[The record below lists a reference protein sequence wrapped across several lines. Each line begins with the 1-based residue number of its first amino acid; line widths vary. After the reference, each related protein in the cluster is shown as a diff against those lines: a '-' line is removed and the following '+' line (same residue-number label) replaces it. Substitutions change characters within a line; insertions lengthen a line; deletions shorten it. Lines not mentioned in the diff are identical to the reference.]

1 MNECKNCNMPV
12 GISCCFNCGRDSSK
26 CGVWHDCG
34 KNCPGWEKRIKGD
47 LISRKALLKEYEW
60 LMTQTSDCNKP
71 VLQEHI
77 DRINRQPTVDAV
89 EVVRCKD
96 CIACDRPP
104 FPPTIKLEH
113 GYWCVI
119 NDHIVSLDD
128 FCSYGETVDGK
139 CLRETADNK
148 DRREAAEQ
156 DAYEQLCNLGNPEDG
171 SL

>member
-1 MNECKNCNMPV
+1 M
-12 GISCCFNCGRDSSK
+12 D
-26 CGVWHDCG
+26 
-34 KNCPGWEKRIKGD
+34 D
-47 LISRKALLKEYEW
+47 LISREALKNAIATARTNYNTCPEYNE
-60 LMTQTSDCNKP
+60 LFNYFCDIVSAT
-71 VLQEHI
+71 I
-77 DRINRQPTVDAV
+77 DELPAVDAV

-113 GYWCVI
+113 GCWCVI

-128 FCSYGETVDGK
+128 FCIYGETVDGK
-139 CLRETADNK
+139 CLRKTADEK

-156 DAYEQLCNLGNPEDG
+156 DAYEQLGNLGNPEDG

>member
-1 MNECKNCNMPV
+1 MRYIEWEIENYPDKYRQLRCNQVLDMQTLAHVIGNVDRPDGVKWEDFKKVLNEV
-12 GISCCFNCGRDSSK
+12 A
-26 CGVWHDCG
+26 
-34 KNCPGWEKRIKGD
+34 E
-47 LISRKALLKEYEW
+47 
-60 LMTQTSDCNKP
+60 T
-71 VLQEHI
+71 
-77 DRINRQPTVDAV
+77 INIVPAVDAV

-113 GYWCVI
+113 GCWCVI

-139 CLRETADNK
+139 CLRKTADEK

-156 DAYEQLCNLGNPEDG
+156 DAYEQLGNLGNPEDG

>member
-1 MNECKNCNMPV
+1 MALIRRGLVMNDYIERLGTK
-12 GISCCFNCGRDSSK
+12 DTY
-26 CGVWHDCG
+26 
-34 KNCPGWEKRIKGD
+34 
-47 LISRKALLKEYEW
+47 KAKFEAL
-60 LMTQTSDCNKP
+60 CAA
-71 VLQEHI
+71 I
-77 DRINRQPTVDAV
+77 DNAPAVDAV

-113 GYWCVI
+113 GCWCVI

-139 CLRETADNK
+139 CLRKTADEK

-156 DAYEQLCNLGNPEDG
+156 DAYEQLGNLGNPEDG

>member
-1 MNECKNCNMPV
+1 M
-12 GISCCFNCGRDSSK
+12 D
-26 CGVWHDCG
+26 
-34 KNCPGWEKRIKGD
+34 D
-47 LISRKALLKEYEW
+47 LISRKALKNAIAVARTNYNTCPEYNE
-60 LMTQTSDCNKP
+60 LFNYFCNVVSAISDEIP
-71 VLQEHI
+71 A
-77 DRINRQPTVDAV
+77 VDAV

-139 CLRETADNK
+139 CLRETADEK

>member
-1 MNECKNCNMPV
+1 M
-12 GISCCFNCGRDSSK
+12 D
-26 CGVWHDCG
+26 
-34 KNCPGWEKRIKGD
+34 D
-47 LISRKALLKEYEW
+47 LISRKALKKAIAVARTNYNTCPEYNE
-60 LMTQTSDCNKP
+60 LFKYFSDL
-71 VLQEHI
+71 VGAMI
-77 DRINRQPTVDAV
+77 DEMPAVDAV

-128 FCSYGETVDGK
+128 FCSYGESVDGK
-139 CLRETADNK
+139 CLRETADEK

>member
-1 MNECKNCNMPV
+1 MRYIEWEIENYPDRYSQLQCNQVLDMQTLAHVIGNVDRP
-12 GISCCFNCGRDSSK
+12 D
-26 CGVWHDCG
+26 GVKWKDF
-34 KNCPGWEKRIKGD
+34 IK
-47 LISRKALLKEYEW
+47 
-60 LMTQTSDCNKP
+60 
-71 VLQEHI
+71 VLREVAETL
-77 DRINRQPTVDAV
+77 NMVPAVDAV

-113 GYWCVI
+113 GCWCVI

-139 CLRETADNK
+139 CLRKTADEK

-156 DAYEQLCNLGNPEDG
+156 DAYEQLGNLGNPEDG

>member
-1 MNECKNCNMPV
+1 M
-12 GISCCFNCGRDSSK
+12 D
-26 CGVWHDCG
+26 
-34 KNCPGWEKRIKGD
+34 D
-47 LISRKALLKEYEW
+47 LISREALKNAIAVARTNYNTCPDYNELFKYFSEVVSA
-60 LMTQTSDCNKP
+60 M
-71 VLQEHI
+71 I
-77 DRINRQPTVDAV
+77 DEMPAVDAV

-139 CLRETADNK
+139 CLRETADEK

-171 SL
+171 SM

>member
-1 MNECKNCNMPV
+1 M
-12 GISCCFNCGRDSSK
+12 D
-26 CGVWHDCG
+26 
-34 KNCPGWEKRIKGD
+34 D
-47 LISRKALLKEYEW
+47 LISRKALLDCMPKDDQ
-60 LMTQTSDCNKP
+60 LMSIYVRRCICDAP
-71 VLQEHI
+71 A
-77 DRINRQPTVDAV
+77 VDAV

-96 CIACDRPP
+96 CVACDRPP

-139 CLRETADNK
+139 CLRETADEK

>member
-1 MNECKNCNMPV
+1 M
-12 GISCCFNCGRDSSK
+12 D
-26 CGVWHDCG
+26 
-34 KNCPGWEKRIKGD
+34 D
-47 LISRKALLKEYEW
+47 LISREALKKAIAVARTNYNTCPEYNE
-60 LMTQTSDCNKP
+60 LFKYFSDL
-71 VLQEHI
+71 VGTM
-77 DRINRQPTVDAV
+77 INEMPTVDAV

-139 CLRETADNK
+139 CLRETADEK

>member
-1 MNECKNCNMPV
+1 MNECKNCKMPV

-60 LMTQTSDCNKP
+60 LMAQTSDCNKP

-96 CIACDRPP
+96 CAHSAIDAKTGQMMCALNGE
-104 FPPTIKLEH
+104 IKPDGRIWYGTAVDEMH
-113 GYWCVI
+113 
-119 NDHIVSLDD
+119 
-128 FCSYGETVDGK
+128 FCGYGETPDERQQ
-139 CLRETADNK
+139 REL
-148 DRREAAEQ
+148 AEQ
-156 DAYEQLCNLGNPEDG
+156 DAYEQLCNLGNHEDG
-171 SL
+171 SM

>member
-1 MNECKNCNMPV
+1 M
-12 GISCCFNCGRDSSK
+12 D
-26 CGVWHDCG
+26 
-34 KNCPGWEKRIKGD
+34 D
-47 LISRKALLKEYEW
+47 LISREALKKAIAAARTNYNTCPEYNE
-60 LMTQTSDCNKP
+60 LFKYFSDL
-71 VLQEHI
+71 VSAMI
-77 DRINRQPTVDAV
+77 DELPAVDAV

-128 FCSYGETVDGK
+128 FCSYCETVDGK
-139 CLRETADNK
+139 CLRETADEK

>member
-1 MNECKNCNMPV
+1 M
-12 GISCCFNCGRDSSK
+12 D
-26 CGVWHDCG
+26 
-34 KNCPGWEKRIKGD
+34 D
-47 LISRKALLKEYEW
+47 LISREALKKAIAIARTNYNTCPEYNE
-60 LMTQTSDCNKP
+60 LFKYFCDVVSAMSDELP
-71 VLQEHI
+71 A
-77 DRINRQPTVDAV
+77 VDAV

-139 CLRETADNK
+139 CLRETADEK

>member
-1 MNECKNCNMPV
+1 M
-12 GISCCFNCGRDSSK
+12 D
-26 CGVWHDCG
+26 
-34 KNCPGWEKRIKGD
+34 D
-47 LISRKALLKEYEW
+47 LISREALKNAIAVARTNYNTCPEYNE
-60 LMTQTSDCNKP
+60 LFKYFSDL
-71 VLQEHI
+71 VGAMI
-77 DRINRQPTVDAV
+77 DEMPAVDAV

-139 CLRETADNK
+139 CLRETADEK

-171 SL
+171 SM